1 VTAPWGVRGRHTWS
15 KFTDIAF
22 FVLGRFRERYVT
34 PGWDEPAGLRNAS
47 ASDEAETLYALL
59 ER

>member
-1 VTAPWGVRGRHTWS
+1 MNGGRGHSTWS
-15 KFTDIAF
+15 KVTDIAF
-22 FVLGRFRERYVT
+22 LVLGRFRERHVT
-34 PGWDEPAGLRNAS
+34 PGWDEPTGLRNAS